1 MTDIEQFTK
10 YVFCGGLSALTWLIV
25 LWIGVELLSLPKTL
39 SSFIGFCVASIINY
53 SLQHRVVYKKSGGHG
68 LFFKRY
74 VLVTSIMQIV
84 NIAMFW
90 GLITYTS
97 IQYILA
103 QVLVI
108 GLVFICNY
116 IINSIYTFMNPSY

>member
-1 MTDIEQFTK
+1 LTDIEQFIK
-10 YVFCGGLSALTWLIV
+10 YVICGGLSALTWLIV
-25 LWIGVELLSLPKTL
+25 LWIGVELLVLPKTL
-39 SSFIGFCVASIINY
+39 SSFIGFCVGSIINY
-53 SLQHRVVYKKSGGHG
+53 SLQHRVVYKKSGGHD

-84 NIAMFW
+84 NITTFW
-90 GLITYTS
+90 GLVTYTS

>member
-1 MTDIEQFTK
+1 MTDIEQFIK
-10 YVFCGGLSALTWLIV
+10 YVISGSLSALTCLIL

-39 SSFIGFCVASIINY
+39 SSLIGFCVGSIINY
-53 SLQHRVVYKKSGGHG
+53 SLQHKLVFKKSGDHG

-97 IQYILA
+97 IYYILA

-108 GLVFICNY
+108 GFVFIGNY
-116 IINSIYTFMNPSY
+116 IINSTYTFMKPS

>member
-10 YVFCGGLSALTWLIV
+10 YVICGGLSALTWLLV
-25 LWIGVELLSLPKTL
+25 LWIGAELLALPKTL
-39 SSFIGFCVASIINY
+39 SSFIGFCVGSILNY
-53 SLQHRVVYKKSGGHG
+53 SLQHRVVYKKSGDHG

-84 NIAMFW
+84 NIVMFW

-97 IQYILA
+97 FQYMLA
-103 QVLVI
+103 QILVI
-108 GLVFICNY
+108 GFVFICNY
-116 IINSIYTFMNPSY
+116 VINSTYTFMKPS

>member
-1 MTDIEQFTK
+1 MTDIEQFIK
-10 YVFCGGLSALTWLIV
+10 YVISGGLSALTWLIL
-25 LWIGVELLSLPKTL
+25 LWIGVELLALPKTL
-39 SSFIGFCVASIINY
+39 SSFIGFCVGSIINY
-53 SLQHRVVYKKSGGHG
+53 SLQHRLVFKKNGNHS

-90 GLITYTS
+90 GLVTYTS

-108 GLVFICNY
+108 GFVFICNY
-116 IINSIYTFMNPSY
+116 IINSTYTFMKPS

>member
-1 MTDIEQFTK
+1 MTDIEQFIK
-10 YVFCGGLSALTWLIV
+10 YVISGGLSALTQLIL
-25 LWIGVELLSLPKTL
+25 LWIGVEILALPKTL
-39 SSFIGFCVASIINY
+39 SSFIGFCVGSIINY
-53 SLQHRVVYKKSGGHG
+53 SLQHRFVFKKSGDHG

-90 GLITYTS
+90 GSITYTS
-97 IQYILA
+97 IHYILA

-108 GLVFICNY
+108 GFVFICNY
-116 IINSIYTFMNPSY
+116 IINSTYTFMKPS